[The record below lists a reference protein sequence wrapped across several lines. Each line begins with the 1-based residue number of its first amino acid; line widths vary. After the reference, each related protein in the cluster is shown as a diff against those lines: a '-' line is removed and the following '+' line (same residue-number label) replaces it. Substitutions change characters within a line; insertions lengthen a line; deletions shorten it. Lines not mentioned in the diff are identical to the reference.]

1 MHKFWTDL
9 SCLWQEQMAEVRV
22 NWMWYALFSV
32 MLPLVLVFGFTR
44 IGSGLTDPTSLLYII
59 SGSIIL
65 SLASDGI
72 YGMAIKIGEMKHE
85 NTLVYYTSLPI
96 NRLAFILSL
105 ILSRLIVTVPGMVVP
120 LLYGMIFYDFEIHI
134 NMWWVILI
142 PAISVSFAIIGL
154 FIGIWIRSLNL
165 IQLAVNALLF
175 VTLLASP
182 VFMPLEALPV
192 PLQAFA
198 YLLPMSYAAAA
209 LRDSLIGNF
218 SLEFFLNAAV
228 FLIST
233 GITMIVILRYWQ
245 WREA

>member
-1 MHKFWTDL
+1 MRKFWTDL

-32 MLPLVLVFGFTR
+32 MLPIILVFGFTR
-44 IGSGLTDPTSLLYII
+44 IGTGLTDETSLLYII

-85 NTLVYYTSLPI
+85 NTLIYYTSLPI

-105 ILSRLIVTVPGMVVP
+105 ILSRLIVTLPGMIVP
-120 LLYGMIFYDFEIHI
+120 LLYGVIFYDFEVNI
-134 NMWWVILI
+134 NIWMLLLV
-142 PAISVSFAIIGL
+142 PMISISFAIIGL
-154 FIGIWIRSLNL
+154 FIGIWIKSLNL

-198 YLLPMSYAAAA
+198 YVLPMSYAAAA
-209 LRDSLIGNF
+209 LRDSLMGNF
-218 SLEFFLNAAV
+218 SVEFYLNMAV
-228 FLIST
+228 FF
-233 GITMIVILRYWQ
+233 ITTAGTVMIIMRYWQ